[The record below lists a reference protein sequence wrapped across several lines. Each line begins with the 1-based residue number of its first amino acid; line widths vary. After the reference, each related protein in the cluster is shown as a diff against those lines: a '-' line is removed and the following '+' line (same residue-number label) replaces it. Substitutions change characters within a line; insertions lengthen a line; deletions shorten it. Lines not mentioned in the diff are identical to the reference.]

1 MKTIYEFKKGDKIV
15 RVQPAKP
22 YSDER
27 INIFG
32 QKEGGIRDRSY
43 LGEMLIFVGIANGCV
58 YLQRAD
64 KLSITI
70 FGHSMIVLAL
80 DIWDEGWDLYFDP
93 INLLDGI
100 EPKLDSKTIE
110 QQIQDAI
117 ECENYELAEILKQK
131 LK

>member
-43 LGEMLIFVGIANGCV
+43 LGEMLIFIGIANGCI
-58 YLQRAD
+58 YLQRTD
-64 KLSITI
+64 KLNII
-70 FGHSMIVLAL
+70 VFGNDIIKLAL

-93 INLLDGI
+93 INLLIGL
-100 EPKLDSKTIE
+100 EQELDKKTIE